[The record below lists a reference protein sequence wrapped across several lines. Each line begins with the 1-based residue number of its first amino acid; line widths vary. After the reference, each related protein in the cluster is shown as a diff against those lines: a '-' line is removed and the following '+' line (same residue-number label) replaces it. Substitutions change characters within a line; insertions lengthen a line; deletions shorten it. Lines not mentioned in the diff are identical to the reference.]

1 MSATGGPSPQATVPL
16 PGPVVPVAP
25 ATSAAAPAA
34 PAVSPVARAVAPVAP
49 AGPSSRSAGGPVAS
63 SVTSSKA
70 SVDAGVASLR
80 TTLCTELSTMRS
92 AVMPHLQRM
101 DYIRRL
107 MAREAALTGSPAGAY
122 DLGPAYASLPM
133 SSWGDLEGAMDEL
146 QGAIQRILTP

>member
-1 MSATGGPSPQATVPL
+1 MKLALKPLLLLSALAL
-16 PGPVVPVAP
+16 P
-25 ATSAAAPAA
+25 ATLHAQPAA
-34 PAVSPVARAVAPVAP
+34 PADTPGRTASGVAYTQPKGWAVAA
-49 AGPSSRSAGGPVAS
+49 RN
-63 SVTSSKA
+63 SVTTFTA
-70 SVDAGVASLR
+70 PEGNLAIAVVDAGVASLR